1 MYLEKIFD
9 KEICIGRIS
18 LKAGNKLVAP
28 FYTTQQDIIQNNN
41 KLCYNIARRNK
52 ISYQF

>member
-1 MYLEKIFD
+1 MFLEKIFD
-9 KEICIGRIS
+9 KEICIERNF